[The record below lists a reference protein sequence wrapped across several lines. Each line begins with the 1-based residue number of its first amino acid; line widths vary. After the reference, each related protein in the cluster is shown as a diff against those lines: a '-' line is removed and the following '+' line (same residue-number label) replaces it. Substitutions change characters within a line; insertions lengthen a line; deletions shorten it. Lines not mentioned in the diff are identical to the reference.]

1 MRTNRFTLYLA
12 KIGFA
17 FYLLGRVIRHYSRR
31 YYVVYLLMVLLL
43 AGWGIKTYYFPAYQE
58 EIIENLP
65 RETVLIPKGV
75 SFQQIANIL
84 EKEGVLT
91 RKRTFLFLGRITGY
105 ESRMKAGMFEV
116 PRGLHPW
123 ILLRYLTRP
132 HQTQIK
138 VTLPEGITCA
148 DMARIFKNR
157 LSVDSTEFMSLVHDS
172 LFIRS
177 LGIAATS
184 LEGYLLPETYYFVWG
199 TTPREIIRRLVRNTL
214 RIFEA
219 DSVKQ
224 QMAKLG
230 MTRHQILT
238 LASIIEGEAMV
249 DSERVLIS
257 SVYHNRLKK
266 GWLLQADPT
275 IQYILPGPP
284 RRLLKKDLEID
295 SPYNTYK
302 YRGLPPGP
310 INNPGKKSILAAL
323 FPARTRYMY
332 FVASGD
338 GGHHFSRTAAEH
350 AYWKARFEE
359 VRRKYRRRK

>member
-1 MRTNRFTLYLA
+1 MKTNRLRLLGAKAGFALYL
-12 KIGFA
+12 FW
-17 FYLLGRVIRHYSRR
+17 RVLKHYSRR
-31 YYVVYLLMVLLL
+31 FYGVYLILALLLL
-43 AGWGIKTYYFPAYQE
+43 AWMVKSNLFPAYQE
-58 EIIENLP
+58 EVVEKLP
-65 RETVLIPKGV
+65 RKTVLIPRGA
-75 SFQQIANIL
+75 SFQQIATIL

-91 RKRTFLFLGRITGY
+91 HPRTFLFLGRVTGY
-105 ESRMKAGMFEV
+105 ESKMKAGMFEV
-116 PRGLHPW
+116 PEGLHPW
-123 ILLRYLTRP
+123 WLLRYLTRP
-132 HQTQIK
+132 QQTQIK

-148 DMARIFKNR
+148 EMARIFKNK
-157 LSVDSTEFMSLVHDS
+157 LAIDSTRFMSLVHDTV
-172 LFIRS
+172 FIRS
-177 LGIAATS
+177 LGIRAPS

-199 TTPREIIRRLVRNTL
+199 TTPREIILRLVRNTL

-219 DSVKQ
+219 DSVQ
-224 QMAKLG
+224 QQLARLG

-257 SVYHNRLKK
+257 SVYHNRLKR

-338 GGHHFSRTAAEH
+338 GGHHFSRTAREH

-359 VRRKYRRRK
+359 VRRKYRRSR